1 MHIQNIFNVL
11 QVVDETKE
19 LIKEGKLL
27 EAHRKYVIC
36 LYMYSIPHFLNVIV
50 LFSLADLER
59 TRDELLIQLYHS
71 DDSYTDKNTVSVTN
85 SLIIICGIINFEC
98 LSIPCRHF
106 IITLNHL
113 RHYQ

>member
-1 MHIQNIFNVL
+1 MHIQNIFNVR
-11 QVVDETKE
+11 QVVDDTKE

-36 LYMYSIPHFLNVIV
+36 IYGIPHFLNIIIIA

-71 DDSYTDKNTVSVTN
+71 DDSYTDKNTVRVTN
-85 SLIIICGIINFEC
+85 S
-98 LSIPCRHF
+98 
-106 IITLNHL
+106 
-113 RHYQ
+113 